1 MGNKGRP
8 GVMLYFDVR
17 PCIKRLTTEEKGQLF
32 EAILDYGELGVFPE
46 FEGMLGIAWDFIS
59 PRLDRDSE
67 AYGLKIS
74 KSKYAV
80 FVREVRK
87 HGQEPLSFEEWLLLT
102 EEQREQM
109 LSGDT
114 ERYPTTNPDST
125 TDSYPTTTSKETT
138 AKDKKLQCPAKPE
151 TKTADMRYND
161 LRLEAIEKLNA
172 YGG

>member
-8 GVMLYFDVR
+8 GVMLYFDIR
-17 PCIKRLTTEEKGQLF
+17 PCIKRLTTEEKGRLF
-32 EAILDYGELGVFPE
+32 EAILDYGEFGVFPE

-87 HGQEPLSFEEWLLLT
+87 HGQEPLSFDEWLLLT

-125 TDSYPTTTSKETT
+125 TDSYSTATKDIKEIHC
-138 AKDKKLQCPAKPE
+138 LAKPE
-151 TKTADMRYND
+151 KKTADMRFNA
-161 LRLEAIEKLNA
+161 LRREAIEKLST